1 MTSVSLY
8 GLEVDSSGRQEKR
21 LPCVHPCI
29 PFRTAQ
35 EKRCRAHFQSCWFA
49 LIREVSRRKIETNQ
63 PITSAT
69 FVEDHSKPIT
79 TVGLLEI
86 RGNVTST
93 LLSCHFFIE
102 TKRDDDGAGR

>member
-1 MTSVSLY
+1 M
-8 GLEVDSSGRQEKR
+8 
-21 LPCVHPCI
+21 
-29 PFRTAQ
+29 
-35 EKRCRAHFQSCWFA
+35 
-49 LIREVSRRKIETNQ
+49 NQ

-86 RGNVTST
+86 RGNVTGT
-93 LLSCHFFIE
+93 LLSCHLFIE